1 MEAINITA
9 YPSDMSQIV
18 AIKAVMKALKIKFE
32 VKKENRIS
40 PETYNP
46 EFVAKIQKSRQD
58 YKDGKVKVIT
68 MDELNA
74 LWK

>member
-32 VKKENRIS
+32 VSEEK
-40 PETYNP
+40 PYNP
-46 EFVAKIQKSRQD
+46 EFIAKIQKGRQD
-58 YKDGKVKVIT
+58 YKDGKGKVMT

>member
-32 VKKENRIS
+32 VSKEK
-40 PETYNP
+40 PYNP
-46 EFVAKIQKSRQD
+46 EFVAKIQKGRQD
-58 YKDGKVKVIT
+58 YKDGKGKVMT

>member
-32 VKKENRIS
+32 VSKEK
-40 PETYNP
+40 PYNP
-46 EFVAKIQKSRQD
+46 EFVAKIQKGRQD
-58 YKDGKVKVIT
+58 YKDGKGKVMTI
-68 MDELNA
+68 DELNA

>member
-32 VKKENRIS
+32 VSKEK
-40 PETYNP
+40 PYNP
-46 EFVAKIQKSRQD
+46 EFIAKIQKGRQD
-58 YKDGKVKVIT
+58 YKDGKGKVMT

>member
-32 VKKENRIS
+32 VSKEE
-40 PETYNP
+40 PYNP
-46 EFVAKIQKSRQD
+46 EFVAKIQKGRQD
-58 YKDGKVKVIT
+58 YKDGKGKVMT

>member
-32 VKKENRIS
+32 VSKEKS
-40 PETYNP
+40 YNP
-46 EFVAKIQKSRQD
+46 VFVAKIQKDRQD
-58 YKDGKVKVIT
+58 YKDGNFITVK
-68 MDELNA
+68 EENFKAFLG
-74 LWK
+74 LE

>member
-1 MEAINITA
+1 MQAINITA

-32 VKKENRIS
+32 VSKEK
-40 PETYNP
+40 PYNP
-46 EFVAKIQKSRQD
+46 EFVAKIQKGRQD
-58 YKDGKVKVIT
+58 YKDGKGKVMT